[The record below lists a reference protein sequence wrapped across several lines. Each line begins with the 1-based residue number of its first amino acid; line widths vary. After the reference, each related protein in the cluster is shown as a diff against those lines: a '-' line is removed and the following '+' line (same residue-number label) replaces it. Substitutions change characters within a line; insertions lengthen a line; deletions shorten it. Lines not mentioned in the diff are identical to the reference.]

1 MSYSANEILWKRAKA
16 VIPGGVTSP
25 DRNFDGINLHLDDSE
40 KNICPPFIVS
50 GKGSRV
56 TDADGKSYVDF
67 VSGYGSMILGHAHPK
82 VLAAIT
88 NAASK
93 GTSFGSNTAGE
104 VELAELVTSAYPSVE
119 KIRLVTSETE
129 AVMCA
134 IRLARGFTNRMEI
147 VKFAG
152 CFHGQDN
159 ELLAAG
165 GAGMLTSGIPDSAG
179 VPVQSVAHTHVLQY
193 SNIEALHYLF
203 SHAGEKIACVIV
215 EPIATSMGLIVPSDG
230 FLQQVRSITEK
241 YGALLIFDE
250 GTTGFRHSFGGVQG
264 KTRIK
269 PDLTVFARIIG
280 GGLPLAAYGGRAD
293 VMNYVIPDGPVFQSG
308 NLSGDPV
315 AVAAG
320 LATLKILQQS
330 PEIYTNVFSNAISLQ
345 ACLLSAAQKKGLS
358 IQVPLSGSMMSC
370 FFSKNPVKNEQNAL
384 HADQKMFARFYMQLL
399 RRGIYL
405 TPSPSA
411 VMFISSS
418 LTSEDVAKTC
428 DAIYSAFLHL

>member
-16 VIPGGVTSP
+16 VIPGGVNSP

-250 GTTGFRHSFGGVQG
+250 VTTGFRHSFGGVQG
-264 KTRIK
+264 KTKIK
-269 PDLTVFARIIG
+269 PDLTVFGKIIG
-280 GGLPLAAYGGRAD
+280 GGIPMAAFGGRSNIMDCSA
-293 VMNYVIPDGPVFQSG
+293 PEGPVFQQDNLAG
-308 NLSGDPV
+308 NSV

-320 LATLKILQQS
+320 LETLKILQQS
-330 PEIYTNVFSNAISLQ
+330 PEIYTHIFSQAISIQ
-345 ACLLSAAQKKGLS
+345 AVFLSAAQRKGIP
-358 IQVPLSGSMMSC
+358 IQVPLSGSMLSC
-370 FFSKNPVKNEQNAL
+370 YFNANPVKNE
-384 HADQKMFARFYMQLL
+384 ADMKHSDMQMFARLYGELL
-399 RRGIYL
+399 KKGVYI
-405 TPSPSA
+405 SPNPNA
-411 VMFISSS
+411 VMYVSATLS
-418 LTSEDVAKTC
+418 TEDVGITY
-428 DAIYSAFLHL
+428 DAISAAFASL